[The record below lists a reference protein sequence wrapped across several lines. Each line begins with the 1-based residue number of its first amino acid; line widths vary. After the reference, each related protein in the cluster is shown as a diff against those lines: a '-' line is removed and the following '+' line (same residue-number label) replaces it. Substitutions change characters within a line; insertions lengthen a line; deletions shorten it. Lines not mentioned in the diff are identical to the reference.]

1 MPADPER
8 HEPGRRSAIAAASI
22 PFQNQLFTFDLP
34 SLG

>member
-8 HEPGRRSAIAAASI
+8 DEPGRRSAIAGGSI
-22 PFQNQLFTFDLP
+22 PFQNQLFTFDLL